1 MPTPIPPTTP
11 PLAKLLGSQ
20 LADLVPLLFLTE
32 PAASLVAQCTGTIAA
47 LQALEAADLLTEATR
62 LTAHALPKREAVW
75 WACMCARHTA
85 QNPMAPAD
93 QRALETAEAWV
104 FKGEDTLR
112 RRAFEHAQ
120 ESNFATPEAWAG
132 VAAFWSGDSMS
143 PFGQA
148 PVPPAPHLAGTAVAG
163 SVLLAAV
170 RDPPDRRPARLGRFL
185 ASARD
190 IAAGGTGRLAAEEA
204 VA

>member
-1 MPTPIPPTTP
+1 MPETA
-11 PLAKLLGSQ
+11 PLQKLRGAK
-20 LADLVPLLFLTE
+20 LADLLPLLFFTE
-32 PAASLVAQCTGTIAA
+32 PATAAINGLADPVA
-47 LQALEAADLLTEATR
+47 ALEALEKASLLTEATR

-85 QNPMAPAD
+85 PSPMPPAD
-93 QRALETAEAWV
+93 QRSLETAEAWV
-104 FKGEDTLR
+104 FKGEDAAR

-120 ESNFATPEAWAG
+120 EANFATPESWAG
-132 VAAFWSGDSMS
+132 VAAFWSGDSMA
-143 PFGQA
+143 PAGQH

-170 RDPPDRRPARLGRFL
+170 RDPPDRREGRLARFL

-190 IAAGGTGRLAAEEA
+190 IANGGSGRLAPE
-204 VA
+204 VQP